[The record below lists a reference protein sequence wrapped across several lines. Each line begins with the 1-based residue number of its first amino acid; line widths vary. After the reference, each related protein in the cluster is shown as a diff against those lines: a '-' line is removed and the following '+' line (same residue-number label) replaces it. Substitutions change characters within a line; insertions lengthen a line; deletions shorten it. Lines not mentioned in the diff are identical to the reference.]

1 MILNDVNKLLQELE
15 KTELEA
21 SGGVAT
27 AQTYAQLLAIYLYQ
41 NDLCNAKYL
50 WKRIPSD
57 LKSGSAEL
65 KQIWVVGQRMW
76 QRDWPAV
83 HVALNA
89 KWSDD
94 VSDIMAALKD
104 NVRERAITL
113 ISKAYSSL
121 GLTVFASMTG
131 LSLEEARRL
140 VIERG
145 WTIDGTMVQPCKIEK
160 EEECNVASEVGL
172 TEDQLRKLTQF
183 VSFLEN

>member
-1 MILNDVNKLLQELE
+1 MVLNEVNKFLYELE
-15 KTELEA
+15 KAELEA
-21 SGGVAT
+21 PGGVAP
-27 AQTYAQLLAIYLYQ
+27 AQTYAQLLAVYLYQ

-50 WKRIPSD
+50 WKRIPTD
-57 LKSGSAEL
+57 LKTGSAEL
-65 KQIWVVGQRMW
+65 RQIWVVGQRMW

-89 KWSDD
+89 EWSED

-104 NVRERAITL
+104 NVRERAMVL

-131 LSLEEARRL
+131 LTLEEARQMAT
-140 VIERG
+140 ERG
-145 WTIDGTMVQPCKIEK
+145 WTIDGTMVQPRKIEK
-160 EEECNVASEVGL
+160 DECNLASEVCL
-172 TEDQLRKLTQF
+172 TEDQLHKLTQF

>member
-1 MILNDVNKLLQELE
+1 MVLSEVNKFLHELE
-15 KTELEA
+15 KAELE
-21 SGGVAT
+21 SPGGVAP
-27 AQTYAQLLAIYLYQ
+27 AQTYAQLLAVYLYQ

-50 WKRIPSD
+50 WKRIPAD

-65 KQIWVVGQRMW
+65 GQIWVVGQRMW

-89 KWSDD
+89 DWSED
-94 VSDIMAALKD
+94 VSNIMAALKD

-131 LSLEEARRL
+131 LALEEARR
-140 VIERG
+140 VAIERG
-145 WTIDGTMVQPCKIEK
+145 WTVDGTMVQPCKIEK
-160 EEECNVASEVGL
+160 EDSNLASEVCL
-172 TEDQLRKLTQF
+172 TEDQLQKLTQF